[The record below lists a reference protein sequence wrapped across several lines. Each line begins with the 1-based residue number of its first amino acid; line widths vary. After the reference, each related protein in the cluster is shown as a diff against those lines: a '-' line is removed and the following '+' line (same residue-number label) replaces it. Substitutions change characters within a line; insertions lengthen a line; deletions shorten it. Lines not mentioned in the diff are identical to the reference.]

1 MVSSSYQQGGTN
13 YRGELLI
20 NRHYFGG
27 GYRTQVGSIVGLIG
41 EIIIILYFDRQRVYV
56 PIMLYLKQVQRN
68 DDDLPI
74 NVCRTAE

>member
-27 GYRTQVGSIVGLIG
+27 GYRT
-41 EIIIILYFDRQRVYV
+41 
-56 PIMLYLKQVQRN
+56 
-68 DDDLPI
+68 
-74 NVCRTAE
+74 